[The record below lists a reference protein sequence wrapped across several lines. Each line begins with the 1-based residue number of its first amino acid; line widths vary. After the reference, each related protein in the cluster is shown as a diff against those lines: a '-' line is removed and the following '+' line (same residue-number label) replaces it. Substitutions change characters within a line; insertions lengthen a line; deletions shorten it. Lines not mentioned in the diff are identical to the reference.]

1 MPELDPRARDSLER
15 ALQSASDARVLLLV
29 AHPDEASW
37 GQPGHAFVADVLRA
51 NGFATLPFCLKTPSE
66 SAAGARPPGMRR
78 SQQRIIAVSDWLA
91 QQPALAGRPVALLGL
106 GEAVRPCIAAA
117 ARQRPAVLR
126 ALLLLDGRADQLPHH
141 LLKLNLPT
149 LFVRGRCD
157 TRCLARHSAALRDM
171 PAGHRL
177 EMLHLPTEPQP
188 APGALEAFACM
199 ARAWL
204 ETTLLRPGPSMHGGG
219 AGLTAALAQ
228 ASVSQRNPELI

>member
-1 MPELDPRARDSLER
+1 MPELDPRDRDSLQQ
-15 ALQSASDARVLLLV
+15 ALQSAGDARALLLV
-29 AHPDEASW
+29 AHADEASR

-66 SAAGARPPGMRR
+66 SAAGTRRPGMRR
-78 SQQRIIAVSDWLA
+78 SQQYIHAVCDWLA

-117 ARQRPAVLR
+117 AGQHPAVLR
-126 ALLLLDGRADQLPHH
+126 SLLLLDGRADQLPHH

-149 LFVRGRCD
+149 LFVLGRCD
-157 TRCLARHSAALRDM
+157 ARRLVRHSAALRDM

-204 ETTLLRPGPSMHGGG
+204 ESTLLRPGPSMHGGG
-219 AGLTAALAQ
+219 AGRTAALAQ
-228 ASVSQRNPELI
+228 VSLCNPEPI